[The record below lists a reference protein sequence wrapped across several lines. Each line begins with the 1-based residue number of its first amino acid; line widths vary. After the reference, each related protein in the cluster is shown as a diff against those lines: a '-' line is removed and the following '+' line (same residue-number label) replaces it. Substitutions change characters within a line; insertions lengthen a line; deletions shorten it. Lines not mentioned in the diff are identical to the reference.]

1 MQLRS
6 GRFAPGGCLRYFRE
20 RDSGAGRVRRLK
32 YKKSPGSES
41 SRGFRGGG
49 YLLFHFRSIIGVA
62 GFNFSVRNGKRWSP
76 RAMAT
81 LVFLFGVRGLVLC
94 SACGAVWLE
103 ERVWKRNRDV
113 NATNLACSVSAAAVQ
128 QVSVTASGLSAGS
141 GGEPDSPGG
150 LAPRKGFG

>member
-1 MQLRS
+1 MQP
-6 GRFAPGGCLRYFRE
+6 RFSRHLLSVSEGI
-20 RDSGAGRVRRLK
+20 
-32 YKKSPGSES
+32 KKSPGSES

-141 GGEPDSPGG
+141 GGEPDSLGG
-150 LAPRKGFG
+150 ACAPERVWVISIARL

>member
-1 MQLRS
+1 MYDMPVIL
-6 GRFAPGGCLRYFRE
+6 
-20 RDSGAGRVRRLK
+20 
-32 YKKSPGSES
+32 KKSPGSES

-94 SACGAVWLE
+94 PACGAVWLE
-103 ERVWKRNRDV
+103 ERVWKRNRDG
-113 NATNLACSVSAAAVQ
+113 NTTNLACSVSAAAVQ

>member
-1 MQLRS
+1 
-6 GRFAPGGCLRYFRE
+6 
-20 RDSGAGRVRRLK
+20 
-32 YKKSPGSES
+32 
-41 SRGFRGGG
+41 
-49 YLLFHFRSIIGVA
+49 
-62 GFNFSVRNGKRWSP
+62 
-76 RAMAT
+76 MAT

-94 SACGAVWLE
+94 PTCGAVWLE

-141 GGEPDSPGG
+141 GGVPDSPGG

>member
-1 MQLRS
+1 MYDMPVIL
-6 GRFAPGGCLRYFRE
+6 
-20 RDSGAGRVRRLK
+20 
-32 YKKSPGSES
+32 KKSPGSES

-94 SACGAVWLE
+94 PACGAVWLE

-128 QVSVTASGLSAGS
+128 QVSVTATGLSAGS
-141 GGEPDSPGG
+141 GGVPDSIGG